1 MIRLGWLGLVALG
14 LWASL
19 FPQMTYPSATSGEP
33 SNHVLTA
40 WPGWG
45 VQQDLGQ
52 LSGVVGRFVIWMAS
66 EPDADTR
73 LTVIASLLDA
83 ESRGVLR
90 QTTSYVTPSDIPVAR
105 TLSFPSYVV
114 PEGQRLV
121 LQLQLAD
128 HESYS
133 VSYRLAHRQPAY
145 GNVMLNGVADSGRGP
160 LAFAHHVTSS
170 GLRAALHGEPDA
182 LIRLVLALVLSGLT
196 VLMHP
201 RVAGGLRRAGVAG
214 ERLTQR
220 ATAWRRRVA
229 GPSGEPDAVGR
240 RTALG
245 RVFAAPWYPWPAAVI
260 PILHFLASN
269 PLHFAVPEA
278 IVPVSGALL
287 VVTVALAG
295 LSLVLKGWH
304 QAAAAV
310 TAVTAVL
317 FAYGHVERALDGR
330 LDEHALFPAAVV
342 LAAAAVGI
350 AVRNRVLVSHWAP
363 FLNVTA
369 GTLLLFQIMTLA
381 GVASGVSARTSLSD
395 PLIANAIT
403 SHLFSQFPPD
413 VGGKRP
419 DIYYIILDAYGR
431 HDALG
436 EFDNTDFLKELE
448 RRGFFVASD
457 ATSNYKYSIQSLA
470 SSLNLAYLD
479 ELGPRAPKT
488 DRDGIALVQNNALA
502 ATLKG
507 LGYTYVHLESG
518 QAVSS
523 EAPLADIVATFTPAG
538 VVVSSSE
545 EETRRSYYVRS
556 AKDKKTRDSA
566 FLRALLATTAVR
578 PVAGQWTRPVDD
590 SPYEWWAPERA
601 LQMFEFISEPIDTSG
616 PKYVFAHI
624 IKPHKPATFD
634 RHGNMFLS
642 KGGNVGFND
651 AHDPAVPDSY
661 IGQLIFV
668 NSLVLRAVD
677 GILDSKDDKPII
689 VIAGDHGRSDGYPRH
704 AILAAFHLPDGGH
717 DALYPSISSVNHFR
731 AILDFYFGLDLGLI
745 EDVQVEH
752 GHEQF
757 DVKVSRKDDR

>member
-1 MIRLGWLGLVALG
+1 MGRSLWLTVALAALG

-19 FPQMTYPSATSGEP
+19 LPQVTYSSATSGEP

-66 EPDADTR
+66 EPDADIR

-83 ESRGVLR
+83 ESHGVLR

-145 GNVMLNGVADSGRGP
+145 ANVMLNGVADSGRGP

-201 RVAGGLRRAGVAG
+201 RVASGLRRAGVAA
-214 ERLTQR
+214 ERLTRR
-220 ATAWRRRVA
+220 ATAWRRRVS
-229 GPSGEPDAVGR
+229 GPNGEPDAVGR

-269 PLHFAVPEA
+269 SLHFAVPEA

-295 LSLVLKGWH
+295 LWLVLKGWH

-310 TAVTAVL
+310 TAVIAVF

-342 LAAAAVGI
+342 LAAAGVYI
-350 AVRNRVLVSHWAP
+350 AVRNRVLVSHSAP
-363 FLNVTA
+363 FLNATA
-369 GTLLLFQIMTLA
+369 GMLLLFQIMTLS
-381 GVASGVSARTSLSD
+381 GVASGNSVRTSLSD
-395 PLIANAIT
+395 PLIANTIT
-403 SHLFSQFPPD
+403 SRLSSQIPPE
-413 VGGKRP
+413 VGVNRP
-419 DIYYIILDAYGR
+419 DIYYIILDGYGR
-431 HDALG
+431 LDALG

-448 RRGFFVASD
+448 RRGFFVAAD
-457 ATSNYKYSIQSLA
+457 ATSNYKNSIQSLA
-470 SSLNLAYLD
+470 SSLNFAYLD
-479 ELGPRAPKT
+479 SLEPRAPKT
-488 DRDGIALVQNNALA
+488 NRDGIEFVKKQRSCGNAQ
-502 ATLKG
+502 G
-507 LGYTYVHLESG
+507 PGIYVC
-518 QAVSS
+518 
-523 EAPLADIVATFTPAG
+523 TP
-538 VVVSSSE
+538 
-545 EETRRSYYVRS
+545 
-556 AKDKKTRDSA
+556 
-566 FLRALLATTAVR
+566 
-578 PVAGQWTRPVDD
+578 
-590 SPYEWWAPERA
+590 
-601 LQMFEFISEPIDTSG
+601 
-616 PKYVFAHI
+616 
-624 IKPHKPATFD
+624 
-634 RHGNMFLS
+634 
-642 KGGNVGFND
+642 
-651 AHDPAVPDSY
+651 
-661 IGQLIFV
+661 
-668 NSLVLRAVD
+668 
-677 GILDSKDDKPII
+677 
-689 VIAGDHGRSDGYPRH
+689 
-704 AILAAFHLPDGGH
+704 
-717 DALYPSISSVNHFR
+717 
-731 AILDFYFGLDLGLI
+731 
-745 EDVQVEH
+745 
-752 GHEQF
+752 
-757 DVKVSRKDDR
+757 